1 MKYFKPDEF
10 KCRCCGSPFRQ
21 AQGEL
26 ASPEIVSNIEAL
38 VSAVLDP
45 AREKLG
51 RPIRV
56 NSGYR
61 CPKHNAEV
69 GGVAQSQHLLGEAVD
84 IAPAGFGVQ
93 DCPSGESA
101 KARDNSN
108 KLGSPLAQSQT
119 SGFKEELKRLGR
131 IIVEGAKFDQ
141 LIIYPTF
148 LHVSYKRHGNNRKQI
163 IIKK

>member
-1 MKYFKPDEF
+1 MRYFKLDEF
-10 KCRCCGSPFRQ
+10 RCRCCGELPEEF
-21 AQGEL
+21 QGN
-26 ASPEIVSNIEAL
+26 VRVL
-38 VSAVLDP
+38 VANVLDQ

-69 GGVAQSQHLLGEAVD
+69 GGVANSQHMKGEAAD
-84 IAPAGFGVQ
+84 IAPAGFGFQ
-93 DCPSGESA
+93 D
-101 KARDNSN
+101 
-108 KLGSPLAQSQT
+108 

-131 IIVEGAKFDQ
+131 IIVEGANFDQ